1 MVWDWQY
8 TFEILPR
15 LARAT
20 IVTIEAATGGFA
32 LALVAGLVLAIA
44 RRVRFRPISWGV
56 GLFVEF
62 VRSTPLLIQ
71 LFFIYFGLPRLGLH
85 PTPFLVGAI
94 TFGLHFSTYI
104 SEVYR
109 AGLDAVPRGQWE
121 AARALNLGAY
131 DTLSRIV
138 LPQAMAPVI
147 PALGN
152 YLILMIKDTPVL
164 AAISVM
170 ELLETARELAS
181 ESFRYLEPLTIV
193 GLFFLLLSVLA
204 GIGIRRVERWVNAR
218 VRP

>member
-1 MVWDWQY
+1 V
-8 TFEILPR
+8 
-15 LARAT
+15 
-20 IVTIEAATGGFA
+20 
-32 LALVAGLVLAIA
+32 
-44 RRVRFRPISWGV
+44 SWTV

-71 LFFIYFGLPRLGLH
+71 LFFVYFGLPQLGFR
-85 PTPFLVGAI
+85 PTPFLTGVI

-109 AGLDAVPRGQWE
+109 AGFESVPRGQWE
-121 AARALNLGAY
+121 AARALNFSPA
-131 DTLSRIV
+131 DTLLRIV
-138 LPQAMAPVI
+138 FPQALAPVI

-170 ELLETARELAS
+170 ELLETARGLAS
-181 ESFRYLEPLTIV
+181 SSFRYLEPLTMV
-193 GLFFLLLSVLA
+193 GLFFLVLSILA
-204 GIGIRRVERWVNAR
+204 GIGVRRVERWVNTL